1 MMNSN
6 LADGE
11 AIGSRWLSKAIETA
25 QKKVEAR
32 NYDIRKQ
39 VVEYD
44 DVMND
49 QRKVIYE
56 QRADIMDSEAVD
68 DVLVDMRN
76 DTVNA
81 LVGDACPPGSYP
93 EQWNLEGL
101 HARALEVLGVDAP
114 ISDWASEDGTEPDT
128 FETRLAALAD
138 EKMVSKIGSDPTIW
152 RQVEKQVLLER
163 LDHYWKEHLA
173 TLDALRQVVFLR
185 AYAQKQP
192 INEYKQEAFG
202 LFEKMLEA
210 IREDVTR
217 IMMNSELRLQKPL
230 ELPDL
235 PDFLTSHIDP
245 FTGENDAGGQRIAGA
260 DAMMGML
267 GSADALA
274 LAQGVEDPYAHL
286 GLSRN
291 APCPCGSGD
300 KYKHCHGAAG

>member
-1 MMNSN
+1 
-6 LADGE
+6 
-11 AIGSRWLSKAIETA
+11 
-25 QKKVEAR
+25 
-32 NYDIRKQ
+32 
-39 VVEYD
+39 
-44 DVMND
+44 MND

-56 QRADIMDSEAVD
+56 QRADIMDAETID
-68 DVLVDMRN
+68 DVVVDMRH
-76 DTVNA
+76 DTINA

-93 EQWNLEGL
+93 EQWDIEGL
-101 HARALEVLGVDAP
+101 VNRLRDVIGLDLPVQDWVSQDGIEPEDIELRAREAADQKMQAKIG
-114 ISDWASEDGTEPDT
+114 EDG
-128 FETRLAALAD
+128 A
-138 EKMVSKIGSDPTIW
+138 IW

-210 IREDVTR
+210 IREDVTK
-217 IMMNSELRLQKPL
+217 ILMNSELRMP
-230 ELPDL
+230 EPVDLPDL

-245 FTGENDAGGQRIAGA
+245 FTGENDAGGQRMAGA
-260 DAMMGML
+260 DAMLGML
-267 GSADALA
+267 GSAVPAA
-274 LAQGVEDPYAHL
+274 IAHGGEDPYAGL

-291 APCPCGSGD
+291 APCPCGSGQ